1 MNKNII
7 FAGFGGQGVLTL
19 GQTIALTQMNRGLNV
34 TWIPSY
40 GAEMRGGTA
49 NCSVVYSDK
58 PIGSPIVKHNVDIL
72 VAMNEPS
79 LRKFENEVKEGGII
93 LIESSIIKTDTT
105 RKDVKVYHI
114 DATDIASELG
124 NLKVVNV
131 VMLGA
136 FAKVVGDFTI
146 DEAFETLKEKLHGKE
161 KLFLVNEK
169 AIKSG
174 YENVK

>member
-19 GQTIALTQMNRGLNV
+19 GQTIAL
-34 TWIPSY
+34 I
-40 GAEMRGGTA
+40 
-49 NCSVVYSDK
+49 
-58 PIGSPIVKHNVDIL
+58 
-72 VAMNEPS
+72 AMNEPS

-114 DATDIASELG
+114 DATDIASKLG

-161 KLFLVNEK
+161 KF
-169 AIKSG
+169 
-174 YENVK
+174 